1 MTRINLLPWREER
14 RQELK
19 RQFFVILFGVAL
31 IGAGVV
37 YLVDMSVQSQIENQR
52 KRNNFI
58 TGETRKLD
66 AQIKEIEELKKKRER
81 LVERMNVIQDLQ
93 GNRPVIVHIFDQMA
107 KTIPDGVFYS
117 SVKSTGSVYTIEGLA
132 EANNRVSNLMRN
144 LSTSPMFK
152 DPSLSKVKA
161 EDRND
166 ETWSRFSL
174 TVKQGAP
181 VANDSEGE
189 G

>member
-37 YLVDMSVQSQIENQR
+37 YLVDMNIQGQIDNQR
-52 KRNNFI
+52 KRNSFI
-58 TGETRKLD
+58 TGETSKLD

-93 GNRPVIVHIFDQMA
+93 GNRPVIVHVFDQLA

-117 SVKSTGSVYTIEGLA
+117 SVKSSGASYTIDGMA

-144 LSTSPMFK
+144 LSTSHMFK
-152 DPSLSKVKA
+152 DPSLSKVSA
-161 EDRND
+161 EERND
-166 ETWSRFSL
+166 EVWSRFSL
-174 TVKQGAP
+174 TVKQGEPKAD
-181 VANDSEGE
+181 NSEGE